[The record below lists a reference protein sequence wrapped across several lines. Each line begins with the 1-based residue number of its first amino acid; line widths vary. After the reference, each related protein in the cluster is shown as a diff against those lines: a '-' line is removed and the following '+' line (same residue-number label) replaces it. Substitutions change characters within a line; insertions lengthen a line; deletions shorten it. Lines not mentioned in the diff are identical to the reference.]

1 MTAQQRT
8 SAHYMALAQRLKSGA
23 EAKASSTQGTSQER
37 SQRHYLNVARK
48 LKGSL

>member
-1 MTAQQRT
+1 MNSRERT
-8 SAHYMALAQRLKSGA
+8 EAHYLKVAQKLKSGA

-37 SQRHYLNVARK
+37 SERHYLSIARK